1 MIKYLEN
8 ETDYKEIIKDGTWLI
23 DFYADWCGPCKM
35 LGGELEKLTD
45 VNILKINTDQYTDLA
60 LSYGVMSIPAI
71 FILKDGEVI
80 KKSVG
85 YKTYDELKAFIEE

>member
-35 LGGELEKLTD
+35 LSKELESINKIEIIK
-45 VNILKINTDQYTDLA
+45 VNVDDYSDIERE
-60 LSYGVMSIPAI
+60 YGVMSMPTL
-71 FILKDGEVI
+71 ILFNEGKEI
-80 KKSVG
+80 KKSIG
-85 YKTYDELKAFIEE
+85 LISKEEINTFIEE